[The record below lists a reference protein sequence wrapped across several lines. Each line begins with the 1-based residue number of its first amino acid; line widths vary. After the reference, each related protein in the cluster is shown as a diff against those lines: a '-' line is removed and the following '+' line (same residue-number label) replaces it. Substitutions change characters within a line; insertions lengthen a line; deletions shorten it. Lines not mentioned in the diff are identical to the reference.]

1 MLTTSAHNNAAAHN
15 INSKNSSKP
24 VAQPHNK
31 KEEVIFGKKTILT
44 LVDQFSVAR

>member
-1 MLTTSAHNNAAAHN
+1 MLTTSAHNNATAHN

-31 KEEVIFGKKTILT
+31 KEVIFGKKTILT